1 MKYIYTFFALLISL
15 GSYAQPTTDAP
26 VPDKDAANVVS
37 VFSDSYTNI
46 ATNYNPFWG
55 QAGTVNTEFKIT
67 GSNNNI
73 LLYASANFQ
82 GTDLTSTDLSTF
94 EFLHVDIWVA
104 AGTDKMIK
112 ITPVAPG
119 SESLQPITLT
129 PGSWSS
135 VDLPKSSFTGMNWTG
150 INQMKVDAQ
159 FDSTGAADPSG
170 VDIYF
175 DNIYFWKEPTVEAED
190 ATLSA
195 LTVDGTSVNSFD
207 SATTSYSVDLPM
219 GTTVV
224 PTVAA
229 TASVTGATVSITQ
242 APSIPGDA
250 TVLVTSSSGNTVE
263 TYTVSFIEN
272 APSTSAPTPP
282 ARAAADVAS
291 IMSPD
296 YDDIQFAEYF
306 PVWCIGTVTDYMV
319 GADKTWKVSGFEKI
333 AVADYGAPKDLS
345 SINSVHLD
353 LWTLDYSG
361 ADNITLELNDTVN
374 TQNSASIEIGT
385 ITGGDA
391 WQSIDFDLT
400 AAKGTKDWS
409 SITQIILVTNNTKRK
424 TIYFD
429 NFYFYDDGSA
439 GGGGGETPTTT
450 TYCDTE
456 VTHLNIAAETPSKIL
471 LTIENSDAD
480 KITVTAESVASTID
494 LLEVNSIVGGGT
506 ASPAT
511 ITNGVATIDITWS
524 AGSMP
529 ATTTF
534 NILWSDITLGGNWM
548 VYGGTSAD
556 QLGDIDT
563 ANDCSTQSVKDISF
577 YNIDVYPNPASNV
590 INVRS
595 EFTIDNLSVLDL
607 MGRTVKQQISNNKEF
622 SLDVSDLV
630 KGVYLV
636 KLSSGE
642 KEAVTKFIKK

>member
-15 GSYAQPTTDAP
+15 GSYAQPTTNAP

-46 ATNYNPFWG
+46 AENYNPFWN
-55 QAGTVNTEFKIT
+55 QAGTVQTDFKIAD
-67 GSNNNI
+67 SDNNI
-73 LLYASANFQ
+73 LLYANANYQ
-82 GTDLTSTDLSTF
+82 GTDLTATDLSTF
-94 EFLHVDIWVA
+94 EYLHVDIWVA

-112 ITPVAPG
+112 ITPVGPG
-119 SESLQPITLT
+119 SEFLTPITLT

-135 VDLPKSSFTGMNWTG
+135 VDLPKSSFTDMNWIN

-159 FDSTGAADPSG
+159 FDSTGAADTSG
-170 VDIYF
+170 VDIYL

-229 TASVTGATVSITQ
+229 TASASGATVNITQ

-250 TVLVTSSSGNTVE
+250 TVDVTSSSGNTVQ
-263 TYTVSFIEN
+263 TYTVTFIEN
-272 APSTSAPTPP
+272 APSTTAPTPP
-282 ARAAADVAS
+282 TRDAADVAS
-291 IMSPD
+291 ILSPA
-296 YDDIQFAEYF
+296 YADIQFAEYF
-306 PVWCIGTVTDYMV
+306 PAWCIGTVTDYMI

-333 AVADYGAPKDLS
+333 AVADYGGKDLS

-361 ADNITLELNDTVN
+361 ADNIKLELNDTAN
-374 TQNSASIEIGT
+374 TANSASIEIET
-385 ITGGDA
+385 ITGGNA

-400 AAKGTKDWS
+400 AAKGAKDWS
-409 SITQIILVTNNTKRK
+409 NITQIILVTNTNKRK

-429 NFYFYDDGSA
+429 NFYFYNDGSA
-439 GGGGGETPTTT
+439 GGGGETPTTT

-456 VTHLNIAAETPSKIL
+456 VTHFNIPNQAGSIIL
-471 LTIENSDAD
+471 RVENSGDD
-480 KITVTAESVASTID
+480 SITVTATSKDDVID
-494 LLEVNSIVGGGT
+494 LLEISNIGGGGST
-506 ASPAT
+506 TGAT
-511 ITNGVATIDITWS
+511 IANGVATAVITW
-524 AGSMP
+524 ATGTMP

-534 NILWSDITLGGNWM
+534 QLMWSDVASPGNQMLNAGTGTDALGN
-548 VYGGTSAD
+548 
-556 QLGDIDT
+556 IDT
-563 ANDCSTQSVKDISF
+563 ANDCSVASVKDISF

-622 SLDVSDLV
+622 SLDVSDLA